1 MFWLLRAMIHFSCS
15 LNVEWRAAPV
25 PSVLSQ
31 VISITQ
37 SECQAA
43 ALTYLNKCNLIGWTF
58 LCTLPQLSQAKQT
71 SSSTIQKRSETW
83 KTYVWVSVR
92 ASIRLI
98 LTGSGP
104 RRPTSITTS
113 TFVHNAFLM
122 QLWAAGPISFPHCK
136 VKNICSSILVPCLVC
151 TVLDTVRIIT
161 KHDFGLIT
169 VRWMWTPD
177 TWANTNSP
185 AFHYSPRTAQ
195 AISLWAYRGVWRA
208 QIY

>member
-1 MFWLLRAMIHFSCS
+1 MQFDWLNFS
-15 LNVEWRAAPV
+15 LHLA
-25 PSVLSQ
+25 
-31 VISITQ
+31 SIITGKANQ
-37 SECQAA
+37 QLHNSEE
-43 ALTYLNKCNLIGWTF
+43 
-58 LCTLPQLSQAKQT
+58 
-71 SSSTIQKRSETW
+71 KRDL
-83 KTYVWVSVR
+83 KDVCVSVCPCLHPPHTNR
-92 ASIRLI
+92 KWPKKTNL
-98 LTGSGP
+98 
-104 RRPTSITTS
+104 TSITIS

-208 QIY
+208 QIS